1 MTALLGWGGTVGF
14 ADKFVYDGAAERY
27 ALDPNMA
34 QRLKD
39 SNPEA
44 FQNIVKRMLEASG
57 RGLWTPDEGVL
68 EKLQELYSEAEDAVE
83 GVN

>member
-1 MTALLGWGGTVGF
+1 
-14 ADKFVYDGAAERY
+14 
-27 ALDPNMA
+27 MA